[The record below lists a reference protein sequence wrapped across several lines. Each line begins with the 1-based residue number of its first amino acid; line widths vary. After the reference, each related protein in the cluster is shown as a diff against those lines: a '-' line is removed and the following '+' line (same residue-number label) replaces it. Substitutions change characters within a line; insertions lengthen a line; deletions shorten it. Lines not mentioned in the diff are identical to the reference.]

1 MMSTIPALQSGISGI
16 QSGMQSLNRNA
27 TQIASSETIQSGGAD
42 LNEPL
47 VNMLLDKQQVQA
59 SAKVVETSSSMIGS
73 ILDIKV

>member
-1 MMSTIPALQSGISGI
+1 MSTIPALQSGISGI

-27 TQIASSETIQSGGAD
+27 TKIASSETIQSGGAD

>member
-1 MMSTIPALQSGISGI
+1 MSTIPALQSGISGI
-16 QSGMQSLNRNA
+16 QSGIQSLNRNA
-27 TQIASSETIQSGGAD
+27 TKIASNETIQSGAD

-59 SAKVVETSSSMIGS
+59 SAKVLETSSSMIGS